1 MDKWKNVVTKGN
13 VRYDVENYLR
23 SVRNISYRGLKDITT
38 FFLIK
43 NCVEEAEFGRSYI
56 KPMCCSMLSL
66 Y

>member
-23 SVRNISYRGLKDITT
+23 FVRNISYRGLKDIIT

-43 NCVEEAEFGRSYI
+43 NCAAEMQNPI
-56 KPMCCSMLSL
+56 EL
-66 Y
+66 YEVDVL